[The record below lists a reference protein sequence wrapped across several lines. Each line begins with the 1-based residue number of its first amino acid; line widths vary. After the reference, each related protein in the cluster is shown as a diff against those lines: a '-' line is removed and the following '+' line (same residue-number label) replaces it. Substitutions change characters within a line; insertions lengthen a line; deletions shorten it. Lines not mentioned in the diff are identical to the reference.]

1 MQVNNCS
8 RVGYLD
14 HQAKHS
20 SQSEMASVKAKNLDR
35 LTFQARLLTKAT
47 IKCGKIEKF
56 LSDCNEAGPVSAAPP
71 RFWRIKRQRR
81 RVVPHYYLP
90 LKILDFATCLWGVH
104 KLRLRDE
111 VLRWSKNVHFLST
124 FMP

>member
-1 MQVNNCS
+1 MQVNNCL

-56 LSDCNEAGPVSAAPP
+56 LSDCNGAGPVSAAPP
-71 RFWRIKRQRR
+71 QILADQKAAASRR
-81 RVVPHYYLP
+81 AALLP
-90 LKILDFATCLWGVH
+90 APQDF
-104 KLRLRDE
+104 RLCNMP
-111 VLRWSKNVHFLST
+111 VGCSQTT
-124 FMP
+124 FTRRGT